1 MALVGGAL
9 SGAGPAWSQP
19 KLTLTEPQTLAEARS
34 QLLDTISAGGDYS
47 EVERAIEYLAPFN
60 PTPNPA
66 QSPQLQGEWRLLW
79 SSQSAEVTKA
89 TKNLPLPFESVQLVG
104 PGGGMEAG
112 RAANLVK
119 VLGGA
124 LTLKLSSSA
133 VEDPFN
139 AAAVTI
145 GPPFR
150 LELLVGG
157 RSIPLQSVESND
169 ADPTALLGTQSSE
182 FSQLY
187 LEATGATG
195 DVRVSKVTAG
205 DDVVL
210 NSTFVHVRI

>member
-1 MALVGGAL
+1 M
-9 SGAGPAWSQP
+9 
-19 KLTLTEPQTLAEARS
+19 
-34 QLLDTISAGGDYS
+34 
-47 EVERAIEYLAPFN
+47 EVVQAIEYIAPFN
-60 PTPNPA
+60 PTPSPA
-66 QSPQLQGEWRLLW
+66 QAPELQGEWRLLW

-89 TKNLPLPFESVQLVG
+89 TRNLPLPFESVQLIG

-124 LTLKLSSSA
+124 VTLKLSSSA
-133 VEDPFN
+133 VEDPLN

-157 RSIPLQSVESND
+157 RSLPLQSVEAEDS
-169 ADPTALLGTQSSE
+169 DPTALLGTQSSE

-187 LEATGATG
+187 LETTGRPG
-195 DVRVSKVTAG
+195 DVRVSRVTAG

-210 NSTFVHVRI
+210 NSTFVHVRK